1 MAAAEKPVNQAGPMT
16 TLVRKIWSILT
27 PGEKRRL
34 GWLMAMD
41 VITSVADILFLA
53 TLLYIVHLY
62 TGNTQ
67 SPLWPVG
74 VFFLL
79 FCLKNGLSFIIFSA
93 QAKFRYG
100 VASRISHRNLLRYLE
115 GSFGGYRDTDSSVHV
130 LKIAQQPIEF
140 CQFELAGLQQGLTE
154 STLIVVTVAAVLL
167 FNAKLFLLLLALLLP
182 PTVVTA
188 WLTKRRLHKARI
200 YIKTSRDVMW
210 QYLQESIA
218 SYVESNLYDK
228 KEFFSERYSKAQH
241 ILNRHLSSLQ
251 AMQGAP
257 SRLAE
262 IFAVFGLLALIGIG
276 HFSGNI
282 HATEFVT
289 LGAFLAAAYKI
300 IPGIARILNISGQM
314 KTYEFTVNGLIES
327 FDESPPITGGAG
339 VKTIACRD
347 IHFSYDKL
355 RIFDGLDLHMEEGVF
370 LGIRGDSGKGKTTL
384 LNILLGFVKPERG
397 EVLVNGEIRQA
408 HEIKKHWNRMA
419 YVKQQ
424 PFIIHDSLL
433 VNITLDEQHYDEKR
447 LQRAIDLTGLEEL
460 IEKLPGGLAAA
471 ITENGRNISGGQRQ
485 RIALARA
492 IYKDPDLFLLDEPF
506 SELDE
511 ASEERLLEAFQQMTK
526 AGKMVIMITHNVKS
540 LDWCTATVAL
550 TGPEGGLERQPRI
563 YTSRLY

>member
-1 MAAAEKPVNQAGPMT
+1 MII
-16 TLVRKIWSILT
+16 LVRKIWSILT

-53 TLLYIVHLY
+53 MLLYIVHLY

-67 SPLWPVG
+67 TSIWPVG
-74 VFFLL
+74 IFFLL
-79 FCLKNGLSFIIFSA
+79 FCLKNGLSFVIFSA

-115 GSFGGYRDTDSSVHV
+115 GSFSGYRDTDSSVHV

-154 STLIVVTVAAVLL
+154 FTLIVVTVIAVLL
-167 FNAKLFLLLLALLLP
+167 FNANLFLLLLALLLP
-182 PTVVTA
+182 PVVVTA
-188 WLTKRRLHKARI
+188 WLTKRKLHKART
-200 YIKTSRDVMW
+200 YIKTSRDIMW

-228 KEFFSERYSKAQH
+228 KDFFSERYSKAQH

-251 AMQGAP
+251 AVQGAP

-276 HFSGNI
+276 HYSGNA

-314 KTYEFTVNGLIES
+314 KTYEFTVNGLIEPL
-327 FDESPPITGGAG
+327 DESPPVTGRGG
-339 VKTIACRD
+339 VKTITCRG

-355 RIFDGLDLHMEEGVF
+355 RIFEGLDLHMEEGVF

-384 LNILLGFVKPERG
+384 LNILLGFIRAERG
-397 EVLVNGEIRQA
+397 EVLVNGEVRQPP
-408 HEIKKHWNRMA
+408 ELKEYWNKIA

-433 VNITLDEQHYDEKR
+433 VNITLDERHYDEKR
-447 LQRAIDLTGLEEL
+447 LRTAIDLAGLEEL
-460 IEKLPGGLAAA
+460 IEKLPGGLAAV
-471 ITENGRNISGGQRQ
+471 ITENGKNISGGQRQ
-485 RIALARA
+485 RVALARA

-511 ASEERLLEAFQQMTK
+511 ASEERLLEAFHQMIQ
-526 AGKMVIMITHNVKS
+526 AGKMVIMITHNAKS
-540 LDWCTATVAL
+540 LDWCTSILAL
-550 TGPEGGLERQPRI
+550 AGPGGGMDRQPRVVGAR
-563 YTSRLY
+563 S

>member
-1 MAAAEKPVNQAGPMT
+1 MV
-16 TLVRKIWSILT
+16 L
-27 PGEKRRL
+27 
-34 GWLMAMD
+34 D

-53 TLLYIVHLY
+53 MILYIVHLY

-67 SPLWPVG
+67 ASLWPVG

-115 GSFGGYRDTDSSVHV
+115 GSFSGYRDTDSSVHV

-154 STLIVVTVAAVLL
+154 STLIVVTVIAVLL

-182 PTVVTA
+182 PVVVTA
-188 WLTKRRLHKARI
+188 WLTKRKLHKART

-228 KEFFSERYSKAQH
+228 KDFFSERYSKAQH

-251 AMQGAP
+251 AVQGAP

-276 HFSGNI
+276 HLSGNA

-300 IPGIARILNISGQM
+300 IPGIARILNIGGQM
-314 KTYEFTVNGLIES
+314 KTYEFTVNGLMENGTVEKETEKKSIETTGAIQA
-327 FDESPPITGGAG
+327 IT
-339 VKTIACRD
+339 CRS
-347 IHFSYDKL
+347 IHFGYDKL
-355 RIFDGLDLHMEEGVF
+355 RIFEGFDLHMKAGAF

-384 LNILLGFVKPERG
+384 LNILLGFIRPEHG
-397 EVLVNGEIRQA
+397 EVLINGEVRQP
-408 HEIKKHWNRMA
+408 HELKEYWNRIA

-433 VNITLDEQHYDEKR
+433 VNITLDEQRYDEMR
-447 LQRAIDLTGLEEL
+447 LQRAICLTGLEEL
-460 IEKLPGGLAAA
+460 IEKLPEGLAAV

-511 ASEERLLEAFQQMTK
+511 ASEERLLEAFRQM
-526 AGKMVIMITHNVKS
+526 AGEGKMVIMITHNARS
-540 LDWCTATVAL
+540 LDWCTSTVSL
-550 TGPEGGLERQPRI
+550 DRQPRVVTPRS
-563 YTSRLY
+563 Y

>member
-1 MAAAEKPVNQAGPMT
+1 MA
-16 TLVRKIWSILT
+16 I
-27 PGEKRRL
+27 
-34 GWLMAMD
+34 D
-41 VITSVADILFLA
+41 VVTSVADIAFLA
-53 TLLYIVHLY
+53 MLLYIVHLY
-62 TGNTQ
+62 TGNSWTGKLPLLPGWMTER
-67 SPLWPVG
+67 SSLWPV
-74 VFFLL
+74 VIFFLF
-79 FCLKNGLSFIIFSA
+79 FCLKNGLTFIIFSS

-154 STLIVVTVAAVLL
+154 STLIVVTVIAVLL

-182 PTVVTA
+182 PVIVTA

-200 YIKTSRDVMW
+200 YIKSSRDVMW

-228 KEFFSERYSKAQH
+228 KDFFTGRYSKAQQ

-262 IFAVFGLLALIGIG
+262 VFAVFGLLALIAIG
-276 HFSGNI
+276 HLSGNA

-314 KTYEFTVNGLIES
+314 KTYEFTVAGLVES
-327 FDESPPITGGAG
+327 AEREEQAFERRVEKIFEMG
-339 VKTIACRD
+339 VRG
-347 IHFSYDKL
+347 IHFRYDKMS
-355 RIFDGLDLHMEEGVF
+355 IFEGLDLHMQKGTF
-370 LGIRGDSGKGKTTL
+370 LGIGGDSGKGKTTL
-384 LNILLGFVKPERG
+384 LNILLGFIRPEQG
-397 EVLVNGEIRQA
+397 EVLVNGEVRQA
-408 HEIKKHWNRMA
+408 HQVKEYWSRIA

-433 VNITLDEQHYDEKR
+433 VNITLDEEHYDHKR
-447 LQRAIDLTGLEEL
+447 LQKAIRITGLQEL
-460 IEKLPGGLAAA
+460 IEKLPGGLAAV
-471 ITENGRNISGGQRQ
+471 ITENGRNISGGERQ

-492 IYKDPDLFLLDEPF
+492 IYKDPDVFLLDEPF

-511 ASEERLLEAFQQMTK
+511 ASEERLLDLFREMAGE
-526 AGKMVIMITHNVKS
+526 GKMIIMITHSVKS
-540 LDWCTATVAL
+540 LEWCSSTL
-550 TGPEGGLERQPRI
+550 SLDRQPRV
-563 YTSRLY
+563 YTSR

>member
-1 MAAAEKPVNQAGPMT
+1 
-16 TLVRKIWSILT
+16 
-27 PGEKRRL
+27 
-34 GWLMAMD
+34 MAMD

-53 TLLYIVHLY
+53 MLLYIVHLY
-62 TGNTQ
+62 TGNAQ

-79 FCLKNGLSFIIFSA
+79 FCLKNGLSFIVFSA

-115 GSFGGYRDTDSSVHV
+115 GSFSGYRDTDSSVHV

-182 PTVVTA
+182 PMVVTA

-276 HFSGNI
+276 HFSGNV

-314 KTYEFTVNGLIES
+314 KTYEFTVNGLIGSGAAE
-327 FDESPPITGGAG
+327 EVAGETGREATEMTGAMRS
-339 VKTIACRD
+339 IACKH

-355 RIFDGLDLHMEEGVF
+355 RIFDGLDLHMEAGVF

-408 HEIKKHWNRMA
+408 HEIKEHWNRMA

-433 VNITLDEQHYDEKR
+433 VNITLDEQHYDEER
-447 LQRAIDLTGLEEL
+447 LQRAIGLTGLEEL
-460 IEKLPGGLAAA
+460 IEKLPGGLAAV